1 MTFLP
6 AVIVFVVVFLSFSKE
21 VLGTKEEPRKPE
33 KFDRPEINMSD
44 ALRRYQLMNELGKKS

>member
-21 VLGTKEEPRKPE
+21 VLGTKEEPRTLD
-33 KFDRPEINMSD
+33 KFDRPEAHMSD
-44 ALRRYQLMNELGKKS
+44 ALRRYQLLNELGKKS